1 MRMPTLFS
9 RPAAPTVRGVRCRL
23 RVAAGTDS
31 QDNSKNNTPERRKSE
46 TLLSRYSSK
55 AALIAP
61 DKDYGKAAHD
71 PDVPASDDTVRPV

>member
-1 MRMPTLFS
+1 MPTLFS
-9 RPAAPTVRGVRCRL
+9 RPAAPTVRCVRCRL
-23 RVAAGTDS
+23 RVAAGSQDNS
-31 QDNSKNNTPERRKSE
+31 QDNSKNNTPDRRKSE
-46 TLLSRYSSK
+46 TLLSRYSST